1 MIAAT
6 LMNMSARHARRAL
19 ARALRF
25 AAALLCGGAA
35 LADDPWALPPER
47 PQAERAKR
55 AAAGDLWKRIRRG
68 FAMPDLQ
75 NGTVEQSEAR
85 YKRASAEMTAMLE
98 RSRPYL
104 YHIVEQLHQPRGIG
118 LDAEDLRV
126 LEAALHAYMDDF
138 GHEEAD
144 VLRQAK
150 ATLAKV
156 RAT

>member
-1 MIAAT
+1 MAITAEE
-6 LMNMSARHARRAL
+6 L
-19 ARALRF
+19 
-25 AAALLCGGAA
+25 AAALREAEAA
-35 LADDPWALPPER
+35 HGEYERELGRPDPDWPTWYA
-47 PQAERAKR
+47 
-55 AAAGDLWKRIRRG
+55 
-68 FAMPDLQ
+68 
-75 NGTVEQSEAR
+75 N
-85 YKRASAEMTAMLE
+85 
-98 RSRPYL
+98 
-104 YHIVEQLHQPRGIG
+104 HIVEQLHQPRGIG

>member
-1 MIAAT
+1 MAITAEE
-6 LMNMSARHARRAL
+6 L
-19 ARALRF
+19 
-25 AAALLCGGAA
+25 AAALREAEAA
-35 LADDPWALPPER
+35 HGEYERELGRPDPDWPTWYA
-47 PQAERAKR
+47 
-55 AAAGDLWKRIRRG
+55 
-68 FAMPDLQ
+68 
-75 NGTVEQSEAR
+75 N
-85 YKRASAEMTAMLE
+85 
-98 RSRPYL
+98 
-104 YHIVEQLHQPRGIG
+104 HIVEQLHQPREIG

>member
-1 MIAAT
+1 MAI
-6 LMNMSARHARRAL
+6 
-19 ARALRF
+19 
-25 AAALLCGGAA
+25 
-35 LADDPWALPPER
+35 
-47 PQAERAKR
+47 
-55 AAAGDLWKRIRRG
+55 
-68 FAMPDLQ
+68 
-75 NGTVEQSEAR
+75 TVEQLVLELREAE
-85 YKRASAEMTAMLE
+85 SAHGAYE
-98 RSRPYL
+98 RELGHADEDWPTWYATF
-104 YHIVEQLHQPRGIG
+104 IVARLDQPRGIG

>member
-1 MIAAT
+1 MAITAEE
-6 LMNMSARHARRAL
+6 L
-19 ARALRF
+19 
-25 AAALLCGGAA
+25 AAALREAEAA
-35 LADDPWALPPER
+35 HAEYERQLGRPDPDWPTWYA
-47 PQAERAKR
+47 
-55 AAAGDLWKRIRRG
+55 
-68 FAMPDLQ
+68 
-75 NGTVEQSEAR
+75 N
-85 YKRASAEMTAMLE
+85 
-98 RSRPYL
+98 
-104 YHIVEQLHQPRGIG
+104 HIVEQLHQPRGIG